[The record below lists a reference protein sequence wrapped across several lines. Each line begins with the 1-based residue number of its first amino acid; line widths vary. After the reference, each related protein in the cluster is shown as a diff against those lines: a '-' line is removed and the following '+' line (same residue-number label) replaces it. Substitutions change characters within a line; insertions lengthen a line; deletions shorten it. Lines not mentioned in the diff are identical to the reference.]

1 MFFYAVENFA
11 GNNPLEERRIA
22 AIKRTGP
29 PVCGADGKVLR
40 NILKTLKRKGE
51 LMYSIDLQS
60 RTPIY
65 EQLYKKIIELILKR
79 ELLPND
85 KLPSVRE
92 LAKEL
97 GVNPNT
103 VSKAFQL
110 LERDKVIYS
119 LAGRGSF
126 VAKLNAE
133 AVKDAALA
141 DFDKAVGEALNA
153 GIKKEELTDRI
164 NRGDDLHD

>member
-1 MFFYAVENFA
+1 MFMEKILCKIHLRKLLSEFFLHIHAVKQYERVNF
-11 GNNPLEERRIA
+11 
-22 AIKRTGP
+22 
-29 PVCGADGKVLR
+29 
-40 NILKTLKRKGE
+40 
-51 LMYSIDLQS
+51 MYSIDLQS

-65 EQLYKKIIELILKR
+65 EQLYKKVVELILKR
-79 ELLPND
+79 ELMPDD

-97 GVNPNT
+97 GINPNT

-126 VAKLNAE
+126 VANVNAE
-133 AVKDAALA
+133 TVRDAALS
-141 DFDKAVGEALNA
+141 DFDKAVSEALTV
-153 GIKKEELTDRI
+153 GITKGELTERI
-164 NRGDDLHD
+164 NRTESHEVISADRR

>member
-1 MFFYAVENFA
+1 
-11 GNNPLEERRIA
+11 
-22 AIKRTGP
+22 
-29 PVCGADGKVLR
+29 
-40 NILKTLKRKGE
+40 
-51 LMYSIDLQS
+51 MYNIDLQS

-65 EQLYKKIIELILKR
+65 EQLYKKIIELILKK

-126 VAKLNAE
+126 VCNVNPE
-133 AVKDAALA
+133 AVKETALA
-141 DFDKAVGEALNA
+141 DFDKATAEALTA
-153 GIKKEELTDRI
+153 GITKDELKERI
-164 NRGDDLHD
+164 EGAKV

>member
-1 MFFYAVENFA
+1 
-11 GNNPLEERRIA
+11 
-22 AIKRTGP
+22 
-29 PVCGADGKVLR
+29 
-40 NILKTLKRKGE
+40 
-51 LMYSIDLQS
+51 MYNIDLQS

-65 EQLYKKIIELILKR
+65 EQLYKKIIELILKK

-119 LAGRGSF
+119 LVGRGSF
-126 VAKLNAE
+126 VCNVNPD
-133 AVKDAALA
+133 AVKESALA
-141 DFDKAVGEALNA
+141 DFDRAVSEALAA
-153 GIKKEELTDRI
+153 GIAKEELAERI
-164 NRGDDLHD
+164 ESFQPYSEK

>member
-1 MFFYAVENFA
+1 
-11 GNNPLEERRIA
+11 
-22 AIKRTGP
+22 
-29 PVCGADGKVLR
+29 
-40 NILKTLKRKGE
+40 
-51 LMYSIDLQS
+51 MYNIDLQS

-65 EQLYKKIIELILKR
+65 EQLYKKIIELILKK
-79 ELLPND
+79 ELMPND

-92 LAKEL
+92 MAKEL

-126 VAKLNAE
+126 VCNANPD
-133 AVKDAALA
+133 AVRDAAFA
-141 DFDKAVGEALNA
+141 DFDRAVAEALTA
-153 GIKKEELTDRI
+153 GVTKEELKQRI
-164 NRGDDLHD
+164 EGAE

>member
-1 MFFYAVENFA
+1 
-11 GNNPLEERRIA
+11 
-22 AIKRTGP
+22 
-29 PVCGADGKVLR
+29 
-40 NILKTLKRKGE
+40 
-51 LMYSIDLQS
+51 MYNIDLQS

-65 EQLYKKIIELILKR
+65 EQLYKKIIELILKK
-79 ELLPND
+79 ELMPND

-126 VAKLNAE
+126 VCNVNPE
-133 AVKDAALA
+133 AVKETALA
-141 DFDKAVGEALNA
+141 DFDRATAEALNA
-153 GIKKEELTDRI
+153 GITKDELKERI
-164 NRGDDLHD
+164 EGAKV